1 MMKMGVFRYWEICR
15 HSRAHHMVMFSMLYT
30 YRREVR
36 NTLSISNWQENL
48 GIHYTIVSRSKMQSY
63 T

>member
-15 HSRAHHMVMFSMLYT
+15 HSRAHHMVMFRMLYT